1 MTEGVDDFLLLQDFS
16 AYGAVDALGEA
27 GLGAGRRHGIVC
39 HFGMAQGIFGF
50 LGFQN
55 LSADG
60 AVTALREAGFST
72 GWRNCFIC
80 HFGMAQRG
88 SFCLPAF

>member
-1 MTEGVDDFLLLQDFS
+1 TGWRNCF
-16 AYGAVDALGEA
+16 
-27 GLGAGRRHGIVC
+27 IC
-39 HFGMAQGIFGF
+39 HFGVAQGIYGF

-88 SFCLPAF
+88 SFCFPAF